1 MTKWAHVEEMA
12 VNAQS
17 NTLDLGG
24 QLGSQKPECSL
35 GSEAGWNRNKDLT
48 AIMTEAF
55 GGF

>member
-1 MTKWAHVEEMA
+1 MTKWAHVDETA

-24 QLGSQKPECSL
+24 KLGIQKPECSS

-48 AIMTEAF
+48 AIMTEAL